1 MEELELPSDQIIDD
15 DEISKICLN
24 ESEENIILNNT
35 APNMQEYF
43 KIVIGQNNGISHQKE
58 NKKCPLKKKRG
69 RKMGESSIITSR
81 KNDIFNTLI
90 SEKRKAFFVSYVE
103 NLKEIMNMREGYIYI
118 KFEGIEN
125 FYILLIAFSKCLSKF
140 YFGIPINDKKKN
152 KIMYKTFEHS
162 IIEKPEIGKSIVNWL
177 YSSKEENINL
187 EQFFKVH
194 NINNLKEEEILS
206 YLFCFDSKQELWKPL
221 EKFLYI
227 KIDKSILED
236 PSIYKNINDNINLN
250 NKSLKTTN
258 NLSEFK
264 KNSDNNNNNLKNKQ
278 QFIPHSPPL
287 LNNIDNNDIDN
298 NNNII
303 NTEEQTTL
311 HIHSDNINLL
321 KTMKLIN
328 DIMTNEEINSL
339 YQILSEKFHSQDKK
353 IIKFSL
359 DDNNI
364 MLDSNK
370 NINKRRRVNTNY
382 LSDTSSQSSKSPKSD
397 YSEQDFLN
405 I

>member
-1 MEELELPSDQIIDD
+1 
-15 DEISKICLN
+15 
-24 ESEENIILNNT
+24 
-35 APNMQEYF
+35 
-43 KIVIGQNNGISHQKE
+43 
-58 NKKCPLKKKRG
+58 
-69 RKMGESSIITSR
+69 
-81 KNDIFNTLI
+81 
-90 SEKRKAFFVSYVE
+90 
-103 NLKEIMNMREGYIYI
+103 
-118 KFEGIEN
+118 
-125 FYILLIAFSKCLSKF
+125 
-140 YFGIPINDKKKN
+140 
-152 KIMYKTFEHS
+152 MYKTFEHS